1 METGFSFPGGCVRV
15 NKNEQWKTKA
25 ALCSSLCRERG
36 GGRSAQRERE
46 RGYNGQDSKGFKGG
60 EITGDEREN
69 VRRERERER
78 ERERRRV
85 GAVKSVRCS
94 AELK

>member
-1 METGFSFPGGCVRV
+1 METGFSFPGGCVCV

-46 RGYNGQDSKGFKGG
+46 REATTVKTRKASKEEKSP
-60 EITGDEREN
+60 EM
-69 VRRERERER
+69 RERM
-78 ERERRRV
+78 
-85 GAVKSVRCS
+85 
-94 AELK
+94 

>member
-1 METGFSFPGGCVRV
+1 V

-46 RGYNGQDSKGFKGG
+46 R
-60 EITGDEREN
+60 EREATT
-69 VRRERERER
+69 VKTRKASKEEKSPEMRERM
-78 ERERRRV
+78 
-85 GAVKSVRCS
+85 
-94 AELK
+94 